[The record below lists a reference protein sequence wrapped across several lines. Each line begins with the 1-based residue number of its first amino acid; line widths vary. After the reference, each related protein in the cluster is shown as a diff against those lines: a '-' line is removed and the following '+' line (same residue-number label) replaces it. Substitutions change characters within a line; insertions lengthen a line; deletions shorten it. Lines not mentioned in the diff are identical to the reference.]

1 MTKYDDLAFW
11 TQPILIGHHS
21 EKSHRTLR
29 DRLSAFMTKSVQYS
43 KAADELRAAAAP
55 VMARIAREAER
66 RRQQERDT
74 LDRIVKIGT
83 RVTDFCFGEGTVV
96 RVHKKSYTVYTV
108 YTVKYD
114 RGFQYSR
121 DKSYF
126 RLLPH

>member
-1 MTKYDDLAFW
+1 
-11 TQPILIGHHS
+11 
-21 EKSHRTLR
+21 
-29 DRLSAFMTKSVQYS
+29 MTKSVQYS

-55 VMARIAREAER
+55 VKARIAGEAER

-96 RVHKKSYTVYTV
+96 CVHKKS